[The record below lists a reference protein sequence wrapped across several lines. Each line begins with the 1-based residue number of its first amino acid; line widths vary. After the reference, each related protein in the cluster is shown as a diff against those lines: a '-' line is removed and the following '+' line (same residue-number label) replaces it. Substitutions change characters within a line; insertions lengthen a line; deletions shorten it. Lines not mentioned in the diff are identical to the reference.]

1 MRQIKHIVYLL
12 DGLSPLAL
20 KGRNNLNF
28 FNTKI
33 KSNFIS
39 KIKEKSLVFDN
50 CYGHG
55 ETYSTTYSMLTG
67 RDIYTTYCD
76 AFHAITSFPKVKNL
90 GHMYKKKRFKNIFFK
105 NGSEKTPSKG
115 YYKRYHDT
123 IASYFDIKCIKKKH
137 KKYTFQN
144 FFEEHK
150 IKNILKNEKKILF
163 FIHDFS
169 LHDNPQVYKN
179 STPKKYLKAID
190 KSAKI
195 IQKNLK
201 LMNYNKNIDTLYF
214 LSDHGMTMAPN
225 DQLHFNNQ
233 LTKKS
238 YNLYYKNL
246 LIDEKVKFNFFIKFP
261 KSNKGIF
268 IKKILTS
275 KYIFFI
281 IRHILLSNL
290 NFCTNK
296 FLKKI
301 NIMLP
306 SKAITSVRSAFQSR
320 YESWFEKNYFHT
332 HFIFLSKKL
341 KFTFSLKHKIL
352 FYDLNKSSNMNLKK
366 IPKSF
371 LKKINEY
378 FSLKNYIK
386 KYLILVYSI
395 VFRIVFKIL
404 DIFNF
409 VFVRNKKKI

>member
-1 MRQIKHIVYLL
+1 MKQIRHIVYLL

-20 KGRNNLNF
+20 KGCNNLNF
-28 FNTKI
+28 FNTQI

-39 KIKEKSLVFDN
+39 NIKEKSLVFEN

-67 RDIYTTYCD
+67 RDIYSTYCD
-76 AFHAITSFPKVKNL
+76 AFHAITSFPKVENL
-90 GHMYKKKRFKNIFFK
+90 AYIYKKKNFKNIFFK
-105 NGSEKTPSKG
+105 NCSEKTPNKG
-115 YYKRYHDT
+115 YYKRYNDT
-123 IASYFDIKCIKKKH
+123 VASYFDIKCTKKIN
-137 KKYTFQN
+137 KKYTFQK

-150 IKNILKNEKKILF
+150 IKNILKNEKKIFF

-195 IQKNLK
+195 IKKNLQLIK
-201 LMNYNKNIDTLYF
+201 YNKNIDTLYF
-214 LSDHGMTMAPN
+214 LSDHGMTMAPH

-246 LIDEKVKFNFFIKFP
+246 LIDEKIKFNFFIKFP
-261 KSNKGIF
+261 KSNKSVF
-268 IKKILTS
+268 VKKILTS
-275 KYIFFI
+275 RHVFFI
-281 IRHILLSNL
+281 IRYILLFNL

-301 NIMLP
+301 NLMLP
-306 SKAITSVRSAFQSR
+306 ARAITSVRSAFQSR
-320 YESWFEKNYFHT
+320 YENWFEKNYFHT

-341 KFTFSLKHKIL
+341 KFAFSLKHKIL
-352 FYDLNKSSNMNLKK
+352 FYDLKKSSNASLKK
-366 IPKSF
+366 IPKFF

-386 KYLILVYSI
+386 KYLIFTCSI
-395 VFRIVFKIL
+395 VFRAAFKML
-404 DIFNF
+404 SIFNF
-409 VFVRNKKKI
+409 VISRNEKNK